1 MGANGPPGNVDV
13 YKPGATKPSK
23 ILQDSQAFLWFDIAL
38 DASDDVFVIYS
49 DVYNK
54 GHVIEFARGKNT
66 PRNLPM
72 SLGFPGGI
80 TFDSSGNLLVVD
92 QDAVNVSVYKPPFT
106 GTPIATFPL
115 KADSVPCR
123 FAHAGTLLYCADF
136 TLASVDVYNYHP
148 SNPGSTTYAYS
159 FSNGIHPKS
168 ANAGIALSP
177 APPN

>member
-1 MGANGPPGNVDV
+1 M
-13 YKPGATKPSK
+13 
-23 ILQDSQAFLWFDIAL
+23 
-38 DASDDVFVIYS
+38 
-49 DVYNK
+49 
-54 GHVIEFARGKNT
+54 T
-66 PRNLPM
+66 PL

-92 QDAVNVSVYKPPFT
+92 QDAVNVAAYKPPFT
-106 GTPIATFPL
+106 GAPIATFPL

-136 TLASVDVYNYHP
+136 TLATVDVYNYHP

-159 FSNGIHPKS
+159 FSNGIQPKS